1 MVAAVSLL
9 ISIQEGTMFADSLY
23 DSGSNRHSRRSWT
36 TLVSFAL
43 QVLAVSGLLT
53 LPFLSTQGLPAL
65 PFVTHLMVPV
75 AAGDPAPV
83 PQTALHGA
91 ASSLY
96 VVVTLERNRIPNF
109 KPTTDGT
116 NTAPPDLPFG
126 QSNARSGDDPAGVAD
141 AMGNGPMPELAPAPV
156 SQRRTSVMMEGNL
169 IRRVQPQYPPLAVQ
183 THTQGSVV
191 LSAVISRAGTIEN
204 LQVLSGHP
212 MLVKAAIDAVRQWRY
227 RPYVLNGDPVEV
239 DTQVTVNFTLGG
251 G

>member
-1 MVAAVSLL
+1 
-9 ISIQEGTMFADSLY
+9 MFADSIY
-23 DSGSNRHSRRSWT
+23 DSGLDRRSQRSWT
-36 TLVSFAL
+36 TLVSFGL
-43 QVLAVSGLLT
+43 QVLAVGGLLT
-53 LPFLSTQGLPAL
+53 LPFLSTQSLPAL
-65 PFVTHLMVPV
+65 PFVTHLMVPLT
-75 AAGDPAPV
+75 GDNRAPAP
-83 PQTALHGA
+83 QTVSHGA

-96 VVVTLERNRIPNF
+96 VVVSLDRNRIPNF
-109 KPTTDGT
+109 KPATDRT
-116 NTAPPDLPFG
+116 DTAPPDLPFG
-126 QSNARSGDDPAGVAD
+126 QFNPRSGNDPAGVAD
-141 AMGNGPMPELAPAPV
+141 ATGNGSMPELALAPV
-156 SQRRTSVMMEGNL
+156 TQRRTSVMMEGNL

-204 LQVLSGHP
+204 LRVISGHP

>member
-1 MVAAVSLL
+1 VAVSLSD
-9 ISIQEGTMFADSLY
+9 IHFQEGTMFADSLY
-23 DSGSNRHSRRSWT
+23 DSGLDRRSQRSWT

-43 QVLAVSGLLT
+43 QVLAVGGLLA

-75 AAGDPAPV
+75 SAGDRAPM
-83 PQTALHGA
+83 PQIASHGA

-96 VVVTLERNRIPNF
+96 VVVPLDRNRIPNF
-109 KPTTDGT
+109 KPSTDA
-116 NTAPPDLPFG
+116 NDAPPPDFSIG
-126 QSNARSGDDPAGVAD
+126 QSNALGHGDP
-141 AMGNGPMPELAPAPV
+141 MGAVGATGNAALPDLAPAPV
-156 SQRRTSVMMEGNL
+156 AHLRASVMMEGNL
-169 IRRVQPQYPPLAVQ
+169 IHRVQPQYPPLAIQ

-191 LSAVISRAGTIEN
+191 LSAVISRTGTIEN
-204 LQVLSGHP
+204 LQVISGHP